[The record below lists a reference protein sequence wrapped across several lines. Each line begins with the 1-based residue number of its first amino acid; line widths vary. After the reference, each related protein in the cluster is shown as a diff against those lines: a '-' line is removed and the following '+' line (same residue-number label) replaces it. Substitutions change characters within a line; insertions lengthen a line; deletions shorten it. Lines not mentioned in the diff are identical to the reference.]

1 MIRQEVTPVALLLQR
16 GQSWEEDGKTF
27 QAIATYFRLMEY
39 HPGTQE
45 ARTARWHLFSL
56 AQRFEVEGKVHQ
68 ATHLYERL
76 AALQ

>member
-1 MIRQEVTPVALLLQR
+1 MAQQEVTPVSLLLQR
-16 GQSWEEDGKTF
+16 GQSWEEEGKIF
-27 QAIATYFRLMEY
+27 QAIAMYFRLIEY
-39 HPGTQE
+39 HSGAEE
-45 ARTARWHLFSL
+45 AHRARGQLLNL